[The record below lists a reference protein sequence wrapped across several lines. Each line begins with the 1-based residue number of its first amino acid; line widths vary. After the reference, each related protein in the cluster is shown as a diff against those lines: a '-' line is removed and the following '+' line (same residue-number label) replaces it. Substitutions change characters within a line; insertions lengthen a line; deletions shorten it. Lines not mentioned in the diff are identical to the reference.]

1 MDFPLSFLIWA
12 LPTCLL
18 EGRAH
23 VLLEMDPLERA
34 FCTLI
39 AKSLI
44 GTMGTVRLFRY
55 LMTSQFIR
63 LEQIGLRR
71 PARALSAASL
81 PFLLEMI
88 HLTSQAFFW
97 IPASAGMTTS
107 TTPIPSAPFDGSIGQ
122 TGNDVFP
129 EDRALPE
136 QDGFFFSHVDHRR
149 G

>member
-1 MDFPLSFLIWA
+1 MTVRKEAESYELNVSREAGLLWISLLSFLIWA

-63 LEQIGLRR
+63 LEQ
-71 PARALSAASL
+71 
-81 PFLLEMI
+81 
-88 HLTSQAFFW
+88 
-97 IPASAGMTTS
+97 
-107 TTPIPSAPFDGSIGQ
+107 
-122 TGNDVFP
+122 
-129 EDRALPE
+129 
-136 QDGFFFSHVDHRR
+136 
-149 G
+149 